1 MSNALALD
9 LMRSAI
15 QMALVVAAPML
26 VAALLVGLIVGV
38 LQAVTQIQ
46 EQTLTFIPKLLVMTL
61 VLVALMP
68 WFLGRLVE
76 YLVSI
81 LKSLPNLTA

>member
-26 VAALLVGLIVGV
+26 VAACSS
-38 LQAVTQIQ
+38 ASWSACCR
-46 EQTLTFIPKLLVMTL
+46 P
-61 VLVALMP
+61 
-68 WFLGRLVE
+68 
-76 YLVSI
+76 
-81 LKSLPNLTA
+81 